1 MNASRIPNLT
11 PDGRASRE
19 RKTGDARRGPRHAED
34 PRIAG
39 DTPGKGYANTDEAA
53 PDAAGNVARRPDAPV
68 I

>member
-1 MNASRIPNLT
+1 MAAPRIPNLT

-19 RKTGDARRGPRHAED
+19 RKTGDTRRGPRQADD

-53 PDAAGNVARRPDAPV
+53 PDAAGNIDRRSDAPV